1 LNGFNDG
8 LRFPGLMI
16 VNPGNLNIFADSRGG
31 KIMSEILVGIV
42 MGSDSDLPIME
53 KCAEALDQ
61 FGIGYEMVVSSAH
74 RHPDKTARYA
84 RGAAEAGLKVIVAG
98 AGGAAHLPGVIAS
111 MTLLPVIGVPV
122 AIEPLHGV
130 DSLYSIVQMPPG
142 IPVATVT
149 INGAFNA
156 GLLAVQILAVHDE
169 KLQNKLNSYR
179 QGLAAKVEERDCLLR
194 EQVAQRRQAEQG
206 DQK

>member
-1 LNGFNDG
+1 
-8 LRFPGLMI
+8 
-16 VNPGNLNIFADSRGG
+16 
-31 KIMSEILVGIV
+31 MSETLVGIV
-42 MGSDSDLPIME
+42 MGSDSDLPIMQ
-53 KCAEALDQ
+53 KCADALDE

-74 RHPDKTARYA
+74 RHPEKTARYA

-122 AIEPLHGV
+122 AIEPLNGI

-149 INGAFNA
+149 INGGFNA

-179 QGLAAKVEERDCLLR
+179 QGLAAKVEEKDCLVR
-194 EQVAQRRQAEQG
+194 EKVAKCRRNEQG
-206 DQK
+206 DRK

>member
-1 LNGFNDG
+1 
-8 LRFPGLMI
+8 M
-16 VNPGNLNIFADSRGG
+16 GN
-31 KIMSEILVGIV
+31 ILVGIV
-42 MGSDSDLPIME
+42 MGSDSDLPVMQ
-53 KCAEALDQ
+53 KCADALDQ

-84 RGAAEAGLKVIVAG
+84 RSAAEAGLKVIVAG

-149 INGAFNA
+149 INGAYNA
-156 GLLAVQILAVHDE
+156 GLLAVQILALSDPD
-169 KLQNKLNSYR
+169 LQDKMNSYR
-179 QGLAAKVEERDCLLR
+179 QGLAAKVEEKDCALRDKM
-194 EQVAQRRQAEQG
+194 AQCRKPESG
-206 DQK
+206 ESK

>member
-1 LNGFNDG
+1 
-8 LRFPGLMI
+8 
-16 VNPGNLNIFADSRGG
+16 
-31 KIMSEILVGIV
+31 MSEILVGIV

-74 RHPDKTARYA
+74 RHPEKTARYA
-84 RGAAEAGLKVIVAG
+84 KGAADAGLKVIVAG

-169 KLQNKLNSYR
+169 KLQNKLKRYR
-179 QGLAAKVEERDCLLR
+179 QGLAAKVEEKDCQLRDKLAHCKHPDVG
-194 EQVAQRRQAEQG
+194 ES
-206 DQK
+206 K

>member
-1 LNGFNDG
+1 
-8 LRFPGLMI
+8 
-16 VNPGNLNIFADSRGG
+16 
-31 KIMSEILVGIV
+31 MSEILVGIV

-194 EQVAQRRQAEQG
+194 EKVAQRRQAEQG